1 MPTADAVT
9 ASARKAELMSD
20 PEWRSRY
27 IKGPGPEREELAA
40 LHAKIAPPAPAPPVD
55 PGMLN
60 HVRDFGVSDE
70 VVKQIETQQPVSRA
84 EYDATARWKA
94 AHLKDPAFR
103 EKALSGDYDVRKQL
117 MLANVILSSP
127 IKEAS

>member
-1 MPTADAVT
+1 MPQADAAT

-20 PEWRSRY
+20 RAWADRY
-27 IKGPGPEREELAA
+27 IKGGAPEREEMAA
-40 LHAKIAPPAPAPPVD
+40 LNAKIAPPSPAPPVD
-55 PGMLN
+55 PGTLN
-60 HVRDFGVSDE
+60 HVRDFGVSDD
-70 VVKQIETQQPVSRA
+70 VVKQIETRQPVSRA

-117 MLANVILSSP
+117 MLANIILSSP
-127 IKEAS
+127 IKEA